1 MTAAKRHG
9 IDLLRH
15 RAMQLRKE
23 EELTREIEDQLLA
36 VQTGVEVDLDDHIG
50 DDLLRLVFIACHP
63 LLSPDARA
71 ALTLKMLGGL
81 TTDEIARAFLVPE
94 ATVAQR
100 IVRAKRTRSEAG
112 VAFEQPARAEL
123 RARLASVLAAAYPIF
138 PEGRTSV
145 VSGKSEHIRVD
156 IAGPSIIIN
165 KTTRSPIEY

>member
-1 MTAAKRHG
+1 
-9 IDLLRH
+9 
-15 RAMQLRKE
+15 MQLRKE

-100 IVRAKRTRSEAG
+100 IVRAKRTLADAGVPRSE
-112 VAFEQPARAEL
+112 ER
-123 RARLASVLAAAYPIF
+123 RLGK
-138 PEGRTSV
+138 EC
-145 VSGKSEHIRVD
+145 VSTCRIRWS
-156 IAGPSIIIN
+156 PPHLN
-165 KTTRSPIEY
+165 KPTLYNQ

>member
-71 ALTLKMLGGL
+71 ALTARQSVVVGKSVSVRFDLGG
-81 TTDEIARAFLVPE
+81 R
-94 ATVAQR
+94 R
-100 IVRAKRTRSEAG
+100 
-112 VAFEQPARAEL
+112 
-123 RARLASVLAAAYPIF
+123 
-138 PEGRTSV
+138 
-145 VSGKSEHIRVD
+145 H
-156 IAGPSIIIN
+156 IN
-165 KTTRSPIEY
+165 KKKR

>member
-1 MTAAKRHG
+1 
-9 IDLLRH
+9 
-15 RAMQLRKE
+15 MQLRKE

-100 IVRAKRTRSEAG
+100 IVRAKRTLADAG
-112 VAFEQPARAEL
+112 VAFEQPARDEL
-123 RARLASVLAAAYPIF
+123 HARLASVLEVVYLIF
-138 PEGRTSV
+138 NEGYR
-145 VSGKSEHIRVD
+145 SEEH
-156 IAGPSIIIN
+156 
-165 KTTRSPIEY
+165 T

>member
-1 MTAAKRHG
+1 MRIASLARLVRDVGIAEELAQDALVGALEQWPVSGVPDNPGAWLMTAAKRHG

-71 ALTLKMLGGL
+71 ALTLKMLG
-81 TTDEIARAFLVPE
+81 D
-94 ATVAQR
+94 
-100 IVRAKRTRSEAG
+100 RSE
-112 VAFEQPARAEL
+112 EHTSEL
-123 RARLASVLAAAYPIF
+123 QSLM
-138 PEGRTSV
+138 RTSYAV
-145 VSGKSEHIRVD
+145 FCL
-156 IAGPSIIIN
+156 
-165 KTTRSPIEY
+165 KTKKVCS